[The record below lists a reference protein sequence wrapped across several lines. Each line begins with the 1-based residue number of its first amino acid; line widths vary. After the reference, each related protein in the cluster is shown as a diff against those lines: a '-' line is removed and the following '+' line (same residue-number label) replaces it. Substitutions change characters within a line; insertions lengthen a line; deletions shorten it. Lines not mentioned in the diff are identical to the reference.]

1 MKKKVRI
8 TSMLLVAL
16 LMISSVTA
24 MGQRGRGMRGKGM
37 VPGQMQRFQQHCQ
50 MIPDL
55 TEEQQS
61 QIDEL
66 RVGQMKEMTSF
77 RNRLME
83 KRAHLRTLQTKD
95 NPDMNAINQTIEEM
109 GQIRTNMH
117 KALAEHRQNV
127 REVLN
132 EDQRAFYDARIMNR
146 RGRFGGRHD
155 MGRGHHG
162 RPGRGMGSGMGTG
175 MGAGMQTGTGY
186 GSGSGSGLQQ

>member
-1 MKKKVRI
+1 MKKTSTI
-8 TSMLLVAL
+8 TLALLAGI
-16 LMISSVTA
+16 LMISSA
-24 MGQRGRGMRGKGM
+24 AFGQRGQGMMGQGRMYNAQMDWGQGRMGGGPMWMGQR
-37 VPGQMQRFQQHCQ
+37 CQ

-55 TEEQQS
+55 TQEQQS

-66 RVGQMKEMTSF
+66 RVGQMKEMTTF

-83 KRAHLRTLQTKD
+83 KRAQLRTLQTKD
-95 NPDMNAINQTIEEM
+95 NPDMNAINQTIEQM

-117 KALAEHRQNV
+117 KAFAEHRQNV

-132 EDQRAFYDARIMNR
+132 EDQRAFYDAKIMNR

-155 MGRGHHG
+155 MGRGYHG

-175 MGAGMQTGTGY
+175 M
-186 GSGSGSGLQQ
+186 QQ